1 MQERLNRLYEQY
13 GYRKFKMSRFEDYDL
28 YAQNRD
34 FLRQDRIITFTD
46 ADGALKALKPDITLS
61 IMKSNG
67 GDSEKVY
74 YNENVCR
81 EVGGAFREILQ
92 VGVESVGQIDP
103 YAEAE
108 VIALAARSLEQLSPK
123 YVLALS
129 DVSFVGSLL
138 DQMGLSAP
146 VRGKVLGLVA
156 RKNVPGLCVLAERG
170 ELTGEQADGLRELV
184 ELYAPLK
191 EGIGRVGRLAKSN
204 AAWET
209 LRQLSLTA
217 GLLESFGLEER
228 VRLDFSL
235 VNSMDYYNGVIFQG
249 FLPGLHTPV
258 LSGGRYDN
266 LPRKMGKQV
275 GAIGFALSMGLL
287 EERADGG
294 RFDADVLLTY
304 GPDAELAGLAAFAE
318 ALRASGR
325 SVRCERAGGSAQL
338 RCRTELRYRS
348 GMTRRRWDYDQCGA
362 AQGAAGGEGLRGL
375 CLRRVRLPRDFGEKP
390 QADL

>member
-209 LRQLSLTA
+209 LRQLS
-217 GLLESFGLEER
+217 SPPDCWS
-228 VRLDFSL
+228 RLDW
-235 VNSMDYYNGVIFQG
+235 
-249 FLPGLHTPV
+249 
-258 LSGGRYDN
+258 
-266 LPRKMGKQV
+266 
-275 GAIGFALSMGLL
+275 
-287 EERADGG
+287 
-294 RFDADVLLTY
+294 
-304 GPDAELAGLAAFAE
+304 
-318 ALRASGR
+318 
-325 SVRCERAGGSAQL
+325 
-338 RCRTELRYRS
+338 RS
-348 GMTRRRWDYDQCGA
+348 GYGWIS
-362 AQGAAGGEGLRGL
+362 
-375 CLRRVRLPRDFGEKP
+375 PW
-390 QADL
+390 